1 MQILEVRDIYLPVTY
16 YALKSVD
23 DILGVPKLYKDKYGK
38 QLMESSDVDYY
49 LYTSNIYVISGVV
62 NYKLFEIFE
71 ENLAVMRKILFKY
84 TDATQN
90 EIYSIPSVFDLYLKH
105 NGKNVTIYGLR
116 TGVEKFFCSF
126 SGYLKSHMSLKGEK
140 NDSEDDESTG

>member
-62 NYKLFEIFE
+62 N
-71 ENLAVMRKILFKY
+71 
-84 TDATQN
+84 
-90 EIYSIPSVFDLYLKH
+90 
-105 NGKNVTIYGLR
+105 
-116 TGVEKFFCSF
+116 
-126 SGYLKSHMSLKGEK
+126 
-140 NDSEDDESTG
+140 